1 MGVFT
6 LLRVPSLIPPENFKG
21 LIWKHA
27 EIPWL
32 LEGNWSWDVLE
43 RDVWD
48 VYRFGACSHRSMNS
62 YCDQHLVFEA
72 QDWRR
77 LLFKKE
83 GINCFYLSLSCSVL
97 SDQRKVYLGG
107 MPVYLIIRQLQTVV
121 FSKVKELNQTRTCC
135 GRYRGETVSFDCLS
149 LSLTR
154 NGRIAV
160 D

>member
-1 MGVFT
+1 
-6 LLRVPSLIPPENFKG
+6 
-21 LIWKHA
+21 
-27 EIPWL
+27 
-32 LEGNWSWDVLE
+32 
-43 RDVWD
+43 
-48 VYRFGACSHRSMNS
+48 MNS

-121 FSKVKELNQTRTCC
+121 FSKVEELNQTRTCC
-135 GRYRGETVSFDCLS
+135 GRYRGETVSFDWLS